1 MNLQPSAI
9 VSNINNIRSS
19 NKLQSARGAQ
29 TSTLCARRTGLWDNF
44 EVTSNDRAPVM
55 LGIFKM

>member
-19 NKLQSARGAQ
+19 NKLQSAGAQ
-29 TSTLCARRTGLWDNF
+29 TSTLCVRRTGLWDNF